1 MCEFLIKSEMEE
13 KNRKL
18 LNDILFRKLE
28 LLSLR
33 NELDFLP
40 RNCPDS
46 SSIDVHQ
53 MDGQSP
59 ASKTAKSTSQESMRG
74 RGSSIRSNRRYD
86 SNKTAAHDDL
96 ESLRMAGTIPDIPD
110 SPQLWPCDV
119 AYREGSKVKRNDLEF
134 SKDLLEVCNFNDLG
148 SSTAVQNTAETSS
161 IAVQK
166 VKSINAQAIKK
177 VDNTI
182 ADQKFNAE
190 LLKTEICRSWRKFGA
205 CIYGNSCHF
214 AHGAS
219 ELRVRP
225 KPHRNYK
232 TEMCKKFLA
241 GYCPYGPRC
250 CFVHNPNEQY
260 ESMNGGHIPHVS
272 LARMAYSY
280 SKENRDMIRRW
291 HR

>member
-18 LNDILFRKLE
+18 MNDILLRKLE

-33 NELDFLP
+33 KELDFLP
-40 RNCPDS
+40 RNCQDR
-46 SSIDVHQ
+46 SSIDVRQ
-53 MDGQSP
+53 MGGQSP
-59 ASKTAKSTSQESMRG
+59 PSKTTQSTSHESVGMGSSMR
-74 RGSSIRSNRRYD
+74 RNRRYD
-86 SNKTAAHDDL
+86 SNKIGAHDDL
-96 ESLRMAGTIPDIPD
+96 ESLGMAGTIPDLPE
-110 SPQLWPCDV
+110 SPQLWPSDV
-119 AYREGSKVKRNDLEF
+119 PYREASKVKRDHVEF
-134 SKDLLEVCNFNDLG
+134 PEDSLEVCNFNELG
-148 SSTAVQNTAETSS
+148 ISKAVQNTAETSS
-161 IAVQK
+161 LAVQK
-166 VKSINAQAIKK
+166 GKSINVQATNK

-182 ADQKFNAE
+182 EDQKFNAE
-190 LLKTEICRSWRKFGA
+190 LFKTEICRSWRKFGA
-205 CIYGNSCHF
+205 CIYGDSCHF
-214 AHGAS
+214 AHGVS

-260 ESMNGGHIPHVS
+260 ESMNGGHIANRS
-272 LARMAYSY
+272 LACLAY

>member
-18 LNDILFRKLE
+18 LNDILLRKLE

-33 NELDFLP
+33 KELDFVP
-40 RNCPDS
+40 RNCQDR
-46 SSIDVHQ
+46 SSIDVQQ
-53 MDGQSP
+53 MVGQSP
-59 ASKTAKSTSQESMRG
+59 SSKTTESTSQESMRG
-74 RGSSIRSNRRYD
+74 RGSSMRSNRRYD
-86 SNKTAAHDDL
+86 SNKIGAHDDL
-96 ESLRMAGTIPDIPD
+96 ESLRMAGTIPDLPD

-119 AYREGSKVKRNDLEF
+119 PYREGSKVKRNHVEF
-134 SKDLLEVCNFNDLG
+134 SKDLLDVCSFNDLG
-148 SSTAVQNTAETSS
+148 PSKAVQNTAETSS
-161 IAVQK
+161 IAVKK
-166 VKSINAQAIKK
+166 VKSINAQATNK

-182 ADQKFNAE
+182 VDQKFNAE
-190 LLKTEICRSWRKFGA
+190 LFKTEICRSWRKFGA
-205 CIYGNSCHF
+205 CIYNDSCHF

-260 ESMNGGHIPHVS
+260 ESMNGGHIANGS
-272 LARMAYSY
+272 LARMAY

>member
-1 MCEFLIKSEMEE
+1 MCEFVVKSEMEE

-18 LNDILFRKLE
+18 LNDIVMRKLE

-33 NELDFLP
+33 KELDFLP
-40 RNCPDS
+40 RNCQDR
-46 SSIDVHQ
+46 SSIDLRQ
-53 MDGQSP
+53 LAEQSP
-59 ASKTAKSTSQESMRG
+59 PSKTSQSTSHESMGG
-74 RGSSIRSNRRYD
+74 RVSPSRSDRRYD
-86 SNKTAAHDDL
+86 INKIGAHDDVW
-96 ESLRMAGTIPDIPD
+96 ESLRMSETIPDLPE
-110 SPQLWPCDV
+110 SPPLWPCDV
-119 AYREGSKVKRNDLEF
+119 PYREGSKGKCVEF
-134 SKDLLEVCNFNDLG
+134 RKDLMDVCNLNDPG
-148 SSTAVQNTAETSS
+148 PNKEVQSTAWTSTR
-161 IAVQK
+161 AVK
-166 VKSINAQAIKK
+166 KGISINVQSPNK
-177 VDNTI
+177 VGNTTE
-182 ADQKFNAE
+182 DQKFNAE
-190 LLKTEICRSWRKFGA
+190 LFKTEICRSWRKFRA
-205 CIYGNSCHF
+205 CIYGDSCHF

-260 ESMNGGHIPHVS
+260 QAMNGGHIANGS
-272 LARMAYSY
+272 LALTPD

>member
-18 LNDILFRKLE
+18 LNDILMRKLE

-33 NELDFLP
+33 KELDFLP
-40 RNCPDS
+40 RNCQDR
-46 SSIDVHQ
+46 SSIDVRKLA
-53 MDGQSP
+53 GQSP
-59 ASKTAKSTSQESMRG
+59 LNKTTQPISHESV
-74 RGSSIRSNRRYD
+74 RGSGSSLRRNRRYD
-86 SNKTAAHDDL
+86 SNKIGAHGDL
-96 ESLRMAGTIPDIPD
+96 ESLRIAGTIPDLPE

-119 AYREGSKVKRNDLEF
+119 PYREGSKLKSNYAEF
-134 SKDLLEVCNFNDLG
+134 PKDSLKTCNIDDLG
-148 SSTAVQNTAETSS
+148 PNKKVQSTVETNS
-161 IAVQK
+161 IAVPK
-166 VKSINAQAIKK
+166 ANSLNVQATNK

-182 ADQKFNAE
+182 EDQKFNAD
-190 LLKTEICRSWRKFGA
+190 LFKTEICRSWRKFGA
-205 CIYGNSCHF
+205 CIYGDSCHF
-214 AHGAS
+214 AHGGS

-250 CFVHNPNEQY
+250 CFVHNLKEQY
-260 ESMNGGHIPHVS
+260 QSMNIGHIANRS
-272 LARMAYSY
+272 LATMAY